1 MEAKSGPHRNNLDVC
16 YRLRRHIR
24 PFPADGARSR
34 RPQGRF
40 PRAANRVNMV
50 KMVPRRPQPGQPM
63 SQRLSLS
70 AIIIFLLA
78 ALASLYFAFAAVQG
92 PSGLMRRIQ
101 LQAETEQLRA
111 DRDAL
116 QAEVDRMKNLTHRLS
131 DDYLDIDLLDERARE
146 VLGLMRPDE
155 VIIR

>member
-1 MEAKSGPHRNNLDVC
+1 M
-16 YRLRRHIR
+16 
-24 PFPADGARSR
+24 
-34 RPQGRF
+34 
-40 PRAANRVNMV
+40 
-50 KMVPRRPQPGQPM
+50 
-63 SQRLSLS
+63 
-70 AIIIFLLA
+70 A

-92 PSGLMRRIQ
+92 PSGLMRRVQ

>member
-1 MEAKSGPHRNNLDVC
+1 
-16 YRLRRHIR
+16 
-24 PFPADGARSR
+24 
-34 RPQGRF
+34 
-40 PRAANRVNMV
+40 
-50 KMVPRRPQPGQPM
+50 M

-70 AIIIFLLA
+70 AIIIVLLA